1 MKVTT
6 KQIKKLIKEELKKV
20 LFESLDPDGIN
31 IHNFT
36 TIEDGSFDSIPL
48 LYDGKL
54 MEAYGS
60 LEAAPVLYEYF
71 KETLDESI
79 IEKLIQLVDDD
90 IKNLCFGESGR
101 QAQELL
107 KSLDPKFKGIPVGNL
122 MFDDSE
128 GYSYVQATI
137 GMNGLEIVAGAEDVD
152 EEGFLQIS
160 LGTFGYVPDFDYS
173 SIMNP
178 DGRYFDDYFK
188 DLDAGSGGYGNQDVA
203 GSVDVNINKIVDA
216 VNSGTLGLAIDDER
230 GEVRYV
236 VKQRYD

>member
-1 MKVTT
+1 MKITT

-20 LFESLDPDGIN
+20 LSESFDPGNIN

-36 TIEDGSFDSIPL
+36 TLEDGGMDSIPL
-48 LYDGKL
+48 VYDGEL

-60 LEAAPVLYEYF
+60 LEAAPVFYDYF
-71 KETLDESI
+71 NETLDKSI
-79 IEKLIQLVDDD
+79 IEKLIALVGDD
-90 IKNLCFGESGR
+90 IRNLCFGESGR

-107 KSLDPKFKGIPVGNL
+107 KSLDPKFEGIPVGNL
-122 MFDDSE
+122 MFDDDE

-137 GMNGLEIVAGAEDVD
+137 GMNGLEIISGAEDVD
-152 EEGFLQIS
+152 EQGFLQIS
-160 LGTFGYVPDFDYS
+160 LGSYGFVPSFDYS

-188 DLDAGSGGYGNQDVA
+188 DLDEGSGGYGNQDVA

-216 VNSGTLGLAIDDER
+216 VNSGVLGLAIDNKG
-230 GEVRYV
+230 GEPRYV